1 MSEFNLIY
9 LYFYD
14 ITWLR
19 CKFQLLVFEICHFNG
34 EIKKNNNLVSF
45 LVKLAEEKAKIFGPY
60 LFIDICH
67 FRHIIFINGDYWKY
81 IQVNLY
87 KITTCMKD
95 HFQYLKK
102 KIIAEWSNVL
112 TTRVPLRQTYKTDRI
127 SWNIIAEYITLLIL
141 EENQQTRWIS
151 CFQKLLH
158 CTKFTKHVVCAVTL
172 SSLRIATEYLRGL

>member
-87 KITTCMKD
+87 KITTCMKN

-102 KIIAEWSNVL
+102 KKLLPNDLMFSPQEFHW
-112 TTRVPLRQTYKTDRI
+112 DRHI
-127 SWNIIAEYITLLIL
+127 KLIEYHGTLLP
-141 EENQQTRWIS
+141 NTSR
-151 CFQKLLH
+151 
-158 CTKFTKHVVCAVTL
+158 
-172 SSLRIATEYLRGL
+172 Y